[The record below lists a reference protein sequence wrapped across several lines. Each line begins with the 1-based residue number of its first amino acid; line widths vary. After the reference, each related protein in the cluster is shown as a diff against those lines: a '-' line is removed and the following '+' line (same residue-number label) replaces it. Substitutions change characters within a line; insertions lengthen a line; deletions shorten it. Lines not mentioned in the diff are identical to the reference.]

1 MKLLVADACAVV
13 EFCCCCCG
21 WERPGCGTTGWRGF
35 PNGCALGV
43 ESLAGGEWATRWL
56 RLMRWASLLDFAL
69 LLLLLFLAVAL
80 SMSRVSLSL
89 LLSRFCKEI
98 YRNGQRIGK
107 FVRESKEIVMPLPVH
122 AKIARFAGK
131 RPNLFLRELQR

>member
-89 LLSRFCKEI
+89 LLSPCLSLVSLLVAIRFLPSL
-98 YRNGQRIGK
+98 
-107 FVRESKEIVMPLPVH
+107 VPLSALSCLSPECLSLSPVCLDP
-122 AKIARFAGK
+122 K
-131 RPNLFLRELQR
+131 